1 MVSNSLENA
10 VNPERPACRKPQQER
25 ARAKYDA
32 ILQAAIH
39 VLVEEGYPDA
49 STVKIARAAGVSVGT
64 VYAYFADKD
73 EIFSTY
79 VDTRIGEILQ
89 AIASNVSMSSYATV
103 EEGIRDVIGAAV
115 TFTMNNK
122 KTLSAI
128 VGKIPG
134 VYDGM
139 MLRGIM
145 PQLYPVAEQ
154 FYRAHRLVRNEME
167 ARRLTYVL
175 SSAVTGFFIRLIAD
189 PDQPLDEEEIADEL
203 VALMM
208 GYIVRYRDSR

>member
-1 MVSNSLENA
+1 MVSDSAPQA
-10 VNPERPACRKPQQER
+10 VKPERDACRKPQQER
-25 ARAKYDA
+25 AKAKYDA
-32 ILQAAIH
+32 ILQAAIR
-39 VLVEEGYPDA
+39 VLVEEGYADA
-49 STVKIARAAGVSVGT
+49 STVKIAQAAGVSVGT

-79 VDTRIGEILQ
+79 VDTRIREILS
-89 AIASNVSMSSYATV
+89 AIASNVSMSGYATV

-115 TFTMNNK
+115 TFTMSNK
-122 KTLSAI
+122 KTLSAM
-128 VGKIPG
+128 VGRIPG

-145 PQLYPVAEQ
+145 PQLYPVAEH
-154 FYRAHRLVRNEME
+154 FYRAHGLIRNETE

-175 SSAVTGFFIRLIAD
+175 SSAVTGFFIRLITD

-208 GYIVRYRDSR
+208 GYIVRYRDDA

>member
-1 MVSNSLENA
+1 MVSDSVQQALKPGRNG
-10 VNPERPACRKPQQER
+10 CRKPQQER
-25 ARAKYDA
+25 AKAKYDA
-32 ILQAAIH
+32 ILQAAIR
-39 VLVEEGYPDA
+39 VLVEEGYADA
-49 STVKIARAAGVSVGT
+49 STVKIAQAAGVSVGT

-79 VDTRIGEILQ
+79 VDTRIREILA
-89 AIASNVSMSSYATV
+89 AIASNVSMSGYATV

-115 TFTMNNK
+115 TFTMSNK
-122 KTLSAI
+122 KTLSAM
-128 VGKIPG
+128 VGRIPG

-145 PQLYPVAEQ
+145 PQLYPVAEH
-154 FYRAHRLVRNEME
+154 FYRAHGLIRNETE

-175 SSAVTGFFIRLIAD
+175 SSAVTGFFIRLITD

-208 GYIVRYRDSR
+208 GYIVRYRDDA

>member
-1 MVSNSLENA
+1 MVSDSVEQALKSGHN
-10 VNPERPACRKPQQER
+10 ACRKPQQER
-25 ARAKYDA
+25 AKAKYDA
-32 ILQAAIH
+32 ILQAAIR
-39 VLVEEGYPDA
+39 VLVEEGYRDA
-49 STVKIARAAGVSVGT
+49 STVKIAQAAGVSVGT

-79 VDTRIGEILQ
+79 VDTQIGEILS
-89 AIASNVSMSSYATV
+89 AIASNVSMASYATV
-103 EEGIRDVIGAAV
+103 EEGIRDVIDAAV

-122 KTLSAI
+122 RTLSAM

-145 PQLYPVAEQ
+145 PQLYAMAEQ
-154 FYRAHRLVRNEME
+154 FFRAHGLVRNETE

-175 SSAVTGFFIRLIAD
+175 SSAVTGFFIRFITD

-208 GYIVRYRDSR
+208 GYVVRYRDGA

>member
-1 MVSNSLENA
+1 MVSDSA
-10 VNPERPACRKPQQER
+10 QPTVRSGRKVCRKPQQER
-25 ARAKYDA
+25 AKAKYDA
-32 ILQAAIH
+32 ILQAAIR
-39 VLVEEGYPDA
+39 VLVEEGYPNA
-49 STVKIARAAGVSVGT
+49 STVKIAQAAGVSVGT

-79 VDTRIGEILQ
+79 VDTRIRQILE
-89 AIASNVSMSSYATV
+89 AIASNVSMASYATV

-115 TFTMNNK
+115 TFTMSNK
-122 KTLSAI
+122 KTLSAM

-154 FYRAHRLVRNEME
+154 FYRAHGLVRNETE

-175 SSAVTGFFIRLIAD
+175 SSAVTGFFIRFITD

-208 GYIVRYRDSR
+208 GYIVRYRDGA

>member
-1 MVSNSLENA
+1 MVSDFAEQA
-10 VNPERPACRKPQQER
+10 VKPGRSVCRKPQQQR

-32 ILQAAIH
+32 ILQAAIR
-39 VLVEEGYPDA
+39 VLVEEGYSDA
-49 STVKIARAAGVSVGT
+49 STVKIAKAAGVSVGT

-79 VDTRIGEILQ
+79 VDARIGEILA
-89 AIASNVSMSSYATV
+89 AIASNVSMASYATV
-103 EEGIRDVIGAAV
+103 EEGIHDVIGAAV

-122 KTLSAI
+122 RTLSAM

-154 FYRAHRLVRNEME
+154 FYRAHGLIRNEIE

-175 SSAVTGFFIRLIAD
+175 SSAVTGFFIRLITD
-189 PDQPLDEEEIADEL
+189 PDQPLDEEEITDEL

-208 GYIVRYRDSR
+208 GYIVRYRDGA

>member
-1 MVSNSLENA
+1 MSNSPENA
-10 VNPERPACRKPQQER
+10 LKLERPACRKPQQER

-32 ILQAAIH
+32 ILQAAIQ
-39 VLVEEGYPDA
+39 VLVDEGYSDA

-79 VDTRIGEILQ
+79 VDARIGEILQ
-89 AIASNVSMSSYATV
+89 AIASNVSISSYATV

-122 KTLSAI
+122 KSLSAM
-128 VGKIPG
+128 VGRIPG

-145 PQLYPVAEQ
+145 PGLYPVAEQ
-154 FYRAHRLVRNEME
+154 FYRAHGLVRSETE

-175 SSAVTGFFIRLIAD
+175 SSAVTGFFIRLITD

-208 GYIVRYRDSR
+208 GYIVRYRDSK

>member
-1 MVSNSLENA
+1 MVSDSTEQA
-10 VNPERPACRKPQQER
+10 VKTGRTSIRKPQQD
-25 ARAKYDA
+25 RAKAKYEA
-32 ILQAAIH
+32 ILEAAIR
-39 VLVEEGYPDA
+39 VLAEEGYSDS

-79 VDTRIGEILQ
+79 VDTRIGEILK
-89 AIASNVSMSSYATV
+89 AIAANVSMATYPTV
-103 EEGIRDVIGAAV
+103 EEAIRDVIGAAV

-139 MLRGIM
+139 MLRDFM
-145 PQLYPVAEQ
+145 PQLYQVAEQ
-154 FYRAHRLVRNEME
+154 FYRAHGLVKNEKE

-175 SSAVTGFFIRLIAD
+175 SSAVTGFFIRLITD
-189 PDQPLDEEEIADEL
+189 PDPPLSEEEITDEL

-208 GYIVRYRDSR
+208 GYIVRYRDEQ

>member
-1 MVSNSLENA
+1 MISICRRLSSNGEKGRIRLA
-10 VNPERPACRKPQQER
+10 LMPM
-25 ARAKYDA
+25 
-32 ILQAAIH
+32 
-39 VLVEEGYPDA
+39 LV
-49 STVKIARAAGVSVGT
+49 
-64 VYAYFADKD
+64 
-73 EIFSTY
+73 
-79 VDTRIGEILQ
+79 
-89 AIASNVSMSSYATV
+89 
-103 EEGIRDVIGAAV
+103 
-115 TFTMNNK
+115 NNK
-122 KTLSAI
+122 RTLSAM

-154 FYRAHRLVRNEME
+154 FYRAHGLVRNETQ

-175 SSAVTGFFIRLIAD
+175 SSAVTGFFIRLITD

-208 GYIVRYRDSR
+208 GYIVRYRDDR

>member
-1 MVSNSLENA
+1 MVSDSTGQA
-10 VNPERPACRKPQQER
+10 VKPGRASIRKPQQD
-25 ARAKYDA
+25 RAKAKYEA
-32 ILQAAIH
+32 ILEAAIR
-39 VLVEEGYPDA
+39 VLAEEGYSDS

-79 VDTRIGEILQ
+79 VDTRIGEILK
-89 AIASNVSMSSYATV
+89 AIASNVSMASYATV

-115 TFTMNNK
+115 SFTMNNK

-139 MLRGIM
+139 MLRDFM

-154 FYRAHRLVRNEME
+154 FYRAHGLVKNEKE

-175 SSAVTGFFIRLIAD
+175 SSAVTGFFIRLITD
-189 PDQPLDEEEIADEL
+189 PDQPLSEEEIADEL

-208 GYIVRYRDSR
+208 GYIVRYRVPR

>member
-1 MVSNSLENA
+1 MVSDSVEQA
-10 VNPERPACRKPQQER
+10 VKSGRNACRKPQQER
-25 ARAKYDA
+25 AKATYDA
-32 ILQAAIH
+32 ILQAAIR

-49 STVKIARAAGVSVGT
+49 STVKIAQAAGVSVGT

-79 VDTRIGEILQ
+79 VDTRIGEILS
-89 AIASNVSMSSYATV
+89 AIASNVSMASYATV

-122 KTLSAI
+122 RTLSAM

-154 FYRAHRLVRNEME
+154 FYRAHGLVRNETE

-175 SSAVTGFFIRLIAD
+175 SSAVTGFFIRLITD
-189 PDQPLDEEEIADEL
+189 PDQPLDEEEITDEL

-208 GYIVRYRDSR
+208 GYIVRYRDGA

>member
-1 MVSNSLENA
+1 MVSDS
-10 VNPERPACRKPQQER
+10 VQHVVKPGPSVCRKPQQER
-25 ARAKYDA
+25 AKAKYDA
-32 ILQAAIH
+32 ILQAAIR
-39 VLVEEGYPDA
+39 VLVEEGYADA
-49 STVKIARAAGVSVGT
+49 STVKIAQAAGVSVGT

-79 VDTRIGEILQ
+79 VDTRIREILA
-89 AIASNVSMSSYATV
+89 AIASNVSMSGYATV

-115 TFTMNNK
+115 TFTMSNK
-122 KTLSAI
+122 KTLSAM
-128 VGKIPG
+128 VGRIPG

-145 PQLYPVAEQ
+145 PQLYPVAEH
-154 FYRAHRLVRNEME
+154 FYRAHGLIRNETE

-175 SSAVTGFFIRLIAD
+175 SSAVTGFFIRLITD

-208 GYIVRYRDSR
+208 GYIVRYRDGA

>member
-1 MVSNSLENA
+1 MVRDSAQPTVRSDRK
-10 VNPERPACRKPQQER
+10 VCRKPQQER
-25 ARAKYDA
+25 AKAKYDA
-32 ILQAAIH
+32 ILQAAIR
-39 VLVEEGYPDA
+39 VLVEEGYPNA
-49 STVKIARAAGVSVGT
+49 STVKIAQAAGVSVGT

-79 VDTRIGEILQ
+79 VDTRIRQILE
-89 AIASNVSMSSYATV
+89 AIASNVSMASYATV
-103 EEGIRDVIGAAV
+103 EDGIRDVIGAAV
-115 TFTMNNK
+115 TFTMSNK
-122 KTLSAI
+122 KTLSAM

-154 FYRAHRLVRNEME
+154 FYRAHGLVRNETE

-175 SSAVTGFFIRLIAD
+175 SSAVTGFFIRFITD

-208 GYIVRYRDSR
+208 GYIVRYRDGA

>member
-1 MVSNSLENA
+1 MVSDSMEQA
-10 VNPERPACRKPQQER
+10 VWPGRNACRKPQQER
-25 ARAKYDA
+25 AKAKYDA
-32 ILQAAIH
+32 ILQAAIR
-39 VLVEEGYPDA
+39 VLVEEGYSDS

-64 VYAYFADKD
+64 VYAYFSDKD

-79 VDTRIGEILQ
+79 VDTRIGEILE

-103 EEGIRDVIGAAV
+103 EEGIRDVVGTAV

-122 KTLSAI
+122 KTLNAM

-145 PQLYPVAEQ
+145 PLLYPVAEQ
-154 FYRAHRLVRNEME
+154 FYRAHGLVRNETE

-175 SSAVTGFFIRLIAD
+175 SSAVTGFFIRLITD

>member
-10 VNPERPACRKPQQER
+10 ARPERSACRKPQQAR
-25 ARAKYDA
+25 SRAKYDA
-32 ILQAAIH
+32 ILQAAIQ

-79 VDTRIGEILQ
+79 VDTQIGEILQ

-103 EEGIRDVIGAAV
+103 EEGIRDVISAAV

-139 MLRGIM
+139 MLQGIG

-154 FYRAHRLVRNEME
+154 FYRAHGLVRDETE

-175 SSAVTGFFIRLIAD
+175 SGAVTGFFIRLITD
-189 PDQPLDEEEIADEL
+189 PEQPLDEEEIADEL

-208 GYIVRYRDSR
+208 GYIVRYRDNA

>member
-1 MVSNSLENA
+1 MVSDSIEQA
-10 VNPERPACRKPQQER
+10 VKSGRTSCRKPQQER
-25 ARAKYDA
+25 AKAKYEA
-32 ILQAAIH
+32 ILEAAIR
-39 VLVEEGYPDA
+39 VLVEEGYSDS

-79 VDTRIGEILQ
+79 VDIRIGEILK
-89 AIASNVSMSSYATV
+89 AIASNVSMASYATV
-103 EEGIRDVIGAAV
+103 EEGIHDVIGTAV

-122 KTLSAI
+122 KTLSAM

-145 PQLYPVAEQ
+145 PQLYPVAEH
-154 FYRAHRLVRNEME
+154 FYRTHGLVRNETE

-175 SSAVTGFFIRLIAD
+175 SSAVTGFFIRLITD
-189 PDQPLDEEEIADEL
+189 PDQPLDEEEVADEL

-208 GYIVRYRDSR
+208 GYIVRYRDQR

>member
-1 MVSNSLENA
+1 MVSDSVEQA
-10 VNPERPACRKPQQER
+10 VKSGRNACRKPQQER
-25 ARAKYDA
+25 AKATYDA
-32 ILQAAIH
+32 ILEAAIR

-49 STVKIARAAGVSVGT
+49 STVKIAQAAGVSVGT

-79 VDTRIGEILQ
+79 VDTRIGHILS
-89 AIASNVSMSSYATV
+89 AIASNVSMASYATV

-115 TFTMNNK
+115 TFTMSNK
-122 KTLSAI
+122 KTLSAM

-154 FYRAHRLVRNEME
+154 FYRAHGLVRNETE

-175 SSAVTGFFIRLIAD
+175 SSAVTGFFIRFITD

-208 GYIVRYRDSR
+208 GYIVRYRDGA